1 MMWNV
6 QIKLERLNHLKED
19 DESFFDKKHI
29 KSEIVSWLEDLDFN
43 IKNIKI
49 AKEKENEQ
57 KR

>member
-6 QIKLERLNHLKED
+6 QIKLERLNHFNED

>member
-6 QIKLERLNHLKED
+6 QILERPNHLKED
-19 DESFFDKKHI
+19 DENKKHI

-43 IKNIKI
+43 IKNIK
-49 AKEKENEQ
+49 KEKENEQ

>member
-1 MMWNV
+1 MWNV
-6 QIKLERLNHLKED
+6 QIKLERPNHLKED